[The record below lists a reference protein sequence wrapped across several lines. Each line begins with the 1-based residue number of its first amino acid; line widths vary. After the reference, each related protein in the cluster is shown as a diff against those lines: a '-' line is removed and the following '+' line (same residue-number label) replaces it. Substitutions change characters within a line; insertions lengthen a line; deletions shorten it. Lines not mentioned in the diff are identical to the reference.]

1 VFVANS
7 YTFSF
12 LLLSGLQQLVN
23 VAGHDWVMQSL
34 LPQHMKIFEQAGTLY
49 LMRITILKGHAQIG
63 LAAKSGPLFE
73 QIITLLLSGATDR
86 VPNVR
91 MTALLGLNDIAR
103 GEGVDTAV
111 MEGQVKPVLEAA
123 IKEEEDIDC
132 LHACE
137 LGLEV
142 L

>member
-1 VFVANS
+1 M
-7 YTFSF
+7 
-12 LLLSGLQQLVN
+12 VN

-34 LPQHMKIFEQAGTLY
+34 LPQHIKVFEQAGTLY

-73 QIITLLLSGATDR
+73 QIIALLLSGATDS

-91 MTALLGLNDIAR
+91 MVALLGLNDIAR

-111 MEGQVKPVLEAA
+111 MEGQVKPALEAA

-132 LHACE
+132 LNACQM
-137 LGLEV
+137 GLEV
-142 L
+142 M